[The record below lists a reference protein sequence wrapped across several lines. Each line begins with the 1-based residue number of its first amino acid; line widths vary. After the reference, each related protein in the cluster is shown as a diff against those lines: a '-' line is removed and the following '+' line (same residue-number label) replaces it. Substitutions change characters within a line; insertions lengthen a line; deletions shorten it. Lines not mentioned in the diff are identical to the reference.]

1 MKAHSEA
8 RRAII
13 RLLHRVTGSR
23 LVRPDFIAAG
33 LTNSDSP
40 NYRCRQLI
48 RAGLVVRER
57 ISTREFEYKLTPWGK
72 KIALAYIEKG
82 DSALPGLAF
91 RFATEDLPSDFKFR
105 NAVPPSW
112 AFGDGPPA
120 TVQQARR

>member
-1 MKAHSEA
+1 MKTHSEA

-13 RLLHRVTGSR
+13 RLLQKVTGSR

-57 ISTREFEYKLTPWGK
+57 ISTREFEYRLTPWGK
-72 KIALAYIEKG
+72 KIAPAFIEKG
-82 DSALPGLAF
+82 DTALPGLAY
-91 RFATEDLPSDFKFR
+91 RFATEDLPSDFKLSK
-105 NAVPPSW
+105 AIPPSW

-120 TVQQARR
+120 AARK